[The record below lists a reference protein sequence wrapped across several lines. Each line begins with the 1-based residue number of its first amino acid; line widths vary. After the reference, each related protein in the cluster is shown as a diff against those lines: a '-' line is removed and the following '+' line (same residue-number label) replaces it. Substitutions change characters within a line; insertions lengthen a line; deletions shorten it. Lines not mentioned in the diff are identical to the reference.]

1 MAEKKT
7 EKKEPTAM
15 ERAHKDVAAVLG
27 GVVRRK
33 PLMINIESLSR
44 GYVVNIGCATFS
56 FVDIHEMLAAIAA
69 YLENPKTTEA
79 AYNEAAGGPMA
90 GATATFTIE
99 NCSINPSP
107 AAGIAGLLD

>member
-1 MAEKKT
+1 MTAKKT
-7 EKKEPTAM
+7 EKKEQTAM

-27 GVVRRK
+27 GVQGATTREILIR
-33 PLMINIESLSR
+33 PQSR
-44 GYVVNIGCATFS
+44 GYVVEIGCGTFS
-56 FVDIHEMLAAIAA
+56 FVSVSEMLAAIGA
-69 YLENPKTTEA
+69 YLKDPKTTEA